1 MKFVKNWNE
10 EILKEG
16 IIKDKNVLEIDYIG
30 LNINK
35 KGIERLSLR

>member
-16 IIKDKNVLEIDYIG
+16 FIKDKDILEIDYIG

-35 KGIERLSLR
+35 RGLRD